1 MSWIKTRAWF
11 LVALAVVVAVAVVS
25 PALGGPSL
33 KKLVKREVAK
43 QISKATGPAGEA
55 GTARA
60 YGRVDP
66 AACSPNCLLSRS
78 KGISS
83 VTRPAAGFYCVHV
96 PGVDGGQVS
105 AAVTVDKELTNS
117 PVGNASA
124 MASGSCD
131 GTGFGVSTERQ
142 LSVSVCTNDACSSQV
157 DVAGIATTGPSNV
170 GFTIVI
176 P

>member
-1 MSWIKTRAWF
+1 MSWIKIRAWF
-11 LVALAVVVAVAVVS
+11 LVALVAVVAVGVVS

-33 KKLVKREVAK
+33 KKLVKREVSK
-43 QISKATGPAGEA
+43 QISKATGPAGPA

-66 AACSPNCLLSRS
+66 SACSPNCLVSRA

-83 VTRPAAGFYCVHV
+83 VTRPVAGFYCVHV
-96 PGVDGGQVS
+96 PGVDSGQVS
-105 AAVTVDKELTNS
+105 AAVTVDRELTNS
-117 PVGNASA
+117 PAGNASA

-142 LSVSVCTNDACSSQV
+142 LSVTVCTNSACSNQA
-157 DVAGIATTGPSNV
+157 DVAGNAATGQNTV
-170 GFTIVI
+170 GFTIVV